1 MMTGLVHAEL
11 LAISGHAFRRWFFR
25 LGGIGLIP
33 LGLLDSSV
41 IPIPGSMD
49 VLTIVL
55 SARQQSL
62 WFYYALMATAGS
74 VLGALVTYRLARRG
88 GKRTLERRLRRWHM
102 DKIKK
107 MFARWGFSAVA
118 VPAVMPPPVP
128 MVPFVLAAGVMQY
141 PMKRFLGAMV
151 VGRVIRYTAL
161 AYLAGRY
168 GRRILHPGPVI
179 WTVFGI
185 FIVAAVLAFLLWREI
200 RSREPAHAS

>member
-1 MMTGLVHAEL
+1 MNTGPIHAEL
-11 LAISGHAFRRWFFR
+11 AVISGHAFRRWFYR

-55 SARQQSL
+55 SARQQDL

-74 VLGALVTYRLARRG
+74 VLGALLTYRLGRKG
-88 GKRTLERRLRRWHM
+88 GKKTEKKLRRWHLE
-102 DKIKK
+102 KIKRIFK
-107 MFARWGFSAVA
+107 RWGFSAVA
-118 VPAVMPPPVP
+118 VPALMPPPVP
-128 MVPFVLAAGVMQY
+128 MVPFVIAAGVMQY
-141 PMKRFLGAMV
+141 PMKKFISAMV
-151 VGRVIRYTAL
+151 AGRVIRYMVL

-179 WTVFGI
+179 WVALTVLIG
-185 FIVAAVLAFLLWREI
+185 AAVVAFFLWREI
-200 RSREPAHAS
+200 RNREPAHAS

>member
-1 MMTGLVHAEL
+1 MMTGLVHTEL
-11 LAISGHAFRRWFFR
+11 LVISGHALSRWFFR

-55 SARQQSL
+55 SARQQNL

-74 VLGALVTYRLARRG
+74 VLGGLLTYRLARRG
-88 GKRTLERRLRRWHM
+88 GKKTLDRKLRHWHL

-118 VPAVMPPPVP
+118 VPALLPPPVP

-141 PMKRFLGAMV
+141 PMKRFLGALV
-151 VGRVIRYTAL
+151 LGRTVRYAAL

-168 GRRILHPGPVI
+168 GRRILHPSPAI
-179 WTVFGI
+179 WAIFG
-185 FIVAAVLAFLLWREI
+185 VLLTAAVLALFLWREI
-200 RSREPAHAS
+200 RTREPATR